1 MNKDYLDFVLNE
13 QIQINLITFIEVLM
27 LAGILSFIIQITY
40 LKFSTSLSNKF
51 DFSKNFVILGLAT
64 ALVITI
70 VKSSLA
76 LSLVLVGALSIV
88 RFRHPVRSHFELTM
102 FFALI
107 TLGIAAGVNMKFAIL
122 LLTIII
128 LTIFGIEII
137 QKVAEKF
144 GLNLYQLSFSEGIS
158 NYIVE
163 LSSSEKI
170 DDIDNNNNLINSF
183 FSKSDSQ
190 WEYKL
195 VFKNKNE
202 MDVFVKKISTNNKVI
217 SYKTSSAI
225 S

>member
-1 MNKDYLDFVLNE
+1 MMNLPEPVYNVLFLTFAG
-13 QIQINLITFIEVLM
+13 LIIR
-27 LAGILSFIIQITY
+27 
-40 LKFSTSLSNKF
+40 TSLVIVGQSW
-51 DFSKNFVILGLAT
+51 SKTYHYLGTYILLPNIAYVVTTVIANN
-64 ALVITI
+64 I
-70 VKSSLA
+70 A
-76 LSLVLVGALSIV
+76 LSLGMIGALSIV

-107 TLGIAAGVNMKFAIL
+107 TLGIAAGVNIKFAIL
-122 LLTIII
+122 LLAIII

-170 DDIDNNNNLINSF
+170 DDIDNNNKLINSF

>member
-1 MNKDYLDFVLNE
+1 MMNLPEPVYTVLFLTFSG
-13 QIQINLITFIEVLM
+13 LIIR
-27 LAGILSFIIQITY
+27 
-40 LKFSTSLSNKF
+40 TSLVIVGQSW
-51 DFSKNFVILGLAT
+51 SKTYHYLGTYILLPNIAYVVTTVIANN
-64 ALVITI
+64 I
-70 VKSSLA
+70 A
-76 LSLVLVGALSIV
+76 LSLGMIGALSIV

-195 VFKNKNE
+195 VFKNKNA

>member
-1 MNKDYLDFVLNE
+1 MTMNLPEPIYIVLFLTFSG
-13 QIQINLITFIEVLM
+13 LIIR
-27 LAGILSFIIQITY
+27 
-40 LKFSTSLSNKF
+40 TSLVIVGQSW
-51 DFSKNFVILGLAT
+51 SKTYHYLGTYILLPNIAYVVTTVIANN
-64 ALVITI
+64 I
-70 VKSSLA
+70 A
-76 LSLVLVGALSIV
+76 LSLGMIGALSIV

-122 LLTIII
+122 LLALII

-202 MDVFVKKISTNNKVI
+202 MDVFVKKISTNNKII

>member
-1 MNKDYLDFVLNE
+1 
-13 QIQINLITFIEVLM
+13 
-27 LAGILSFIIQITY
+27 
-40 LKFSTSLSNKF
+40 
-51 DFSKNFVILGLAT
+51 
-64 ALVITI
+64 
-70 VKSSLA
+70 
-76 LSLVLVGALSIV
+76 
-88 RFRHPVRSHFELTM
+88 M

-122 LLTIII
+122 LLAIII

>member
-1 MNKDYLDFVLNE
+1 MMNIPEPVYIVLFLTFSG
-13 QIQINLITFIEVLM
+13 LIIRTC
-27 LAGILSFIIQITY
+27 
-40 LKFSTSLSNKF
+40 
-51 DFSKNFVILGLAT
+51 
-64 ALVITI
+64 LVIVGQTWSKTYHYLGTYI
-70 VKSSLA
+70 LLPNIAYVVTTVIANNIA
-76 LSLVLVGALSIV
+76 LSLGMIGALSIV

-107 TLGIAAGVNMKFAIL
+107 TLGIAAGVNIKFAIL
-122 LLTIII
+122 LLSIII
-128 LTIFGIEII
+128 ATIFGIEII

-170 DDIDNNNNLINSF
+170 DEIDSNDNLINSF
-183 FSKSDSQ
+183 FSKSDKQ

-195 VFKNKNE
+195 VFKSKKE
-202 MDVFVKKISTNNKVI
+202 MDDFVDKISSNNKI
-217 SYKTSSAI
+217 ITYKTSSAI

>member
-1 MNKDYLDFVLNE
+1 MNLPEPVYNVLFLTFAG
-13 QIQINLITFIEVLM
+13 LIIR
-27 LAGILSFIIQITY
+27 
-40 LKFSTSLSNKF
+40 TSLVIVGQSW
-51 DFSKNFVILGLAT
+51 SKTYHYLGTYILLPNIAYVVTTVIANN
-64 ALVITI
+64 I
-70 VKSSLA
+70 A
-76 LSLVLVGALSIV
+76 LSLGMIGALSIV

-122 LLTIII
+122 LLAIII

-195 VFKNKNE
+195 VFKNKNA

>member
-1 MNKDYLDFVLNE
+1 MNLPEPVYNVLFLTFAG
-13 QIQINLITFIEVLM
+13 LIIR
-27 LAGILSFIIQITY
+27 
-40 LKFSTSLSNKF
+40 TSLVIVGQSW
-51 DFSKNFVILGLAT
+51 SKTYHYLGTYILLPNIAYVVTTVIANN
-64 ALVITI
+64 I
-70 VKSSLA
+70 A
-76 LSLVLVGALSIV
+76 LSLGMIGALSIV

>member
-1 MNKDYLDFVLNE
+1 MNIPEPVYIVLFLTFSG
-13 QIQINLITFIEVLM
+13 LIIRTC
-27 LAGILSFIIQITY
+27 
-40 LKFSTSLSNKF
+40 
-51 DFSKNFVILGLAT
+51 
-64 ALVITI
+64 LVIVGQTWSKTYHYLGTYI
-70 VKSSLA
+70 LLPNIAYVVTTVIANNIA
-76 LSLVLVGALSIV
+76 LSLGMIGALSIV

-107 TLGIAAGVNMKFAIL
+107 TLGIAAGVNIKFAIL
-122 LLTIII
+122 LLSIII
-128 LTIFGIEII
+128 VTIFGIEII

-170 DDIDNNNNLINSF
+170 DEIDSNDNLINSF
-183 FSKSDSQ
+183 FSKSDKQ

-195 VFKNKNE
+195 VFKSKKE
-202 MDVFVKKISTNNKVI
+202 MDDFVNKISSNNKI
-217 SYKTSSAI
+217 ITYKTSSAI

>member
-1 MNKDYLDFVLNE
+1 MMNLPEPVYNVLFLTFAG
-13 QIQINLITFIEVLM
+13 LIIR
-27 LAGILSFIIQITY
+27 
-40 LKFSTSLSNKF
+40 TSLVIVGQSW
-51 DFSKNFVILGLAT
+51 SKTYHYLGTYILLPNIAYVVTTVIANN
-64 ALVITI
+64 I
-70 VKSSLA
+70 A
-76 LSLVLVGALSIV
+76 LSLGMIGALSIV

-122 LLTIII
+122 LLALII

-202 MDVFVKKISTNNKVI
+202 MDVFVKKISTNNKII

>member
-1 MNKDYLDFVLNE
+1 MNIPEPVYIVLFLTFSG
-13 QIQINLITFIEVLM
+13 LIIRTC
-27 LAGILSFIIQITY
+27 
-40 LKFSTSLSNKF
+40 
-51 DFSKNFVILGLAT
+51 
-64 ALVITI
+64 LVIVGQSWSKTYHYLGTYI
-70 VKSSLA
+70 LLPNIAYVVTTVIANNIA
-76 LSLVLVGALSIV
+76 LSLGMIGALSIV

-107 TLGIAAGVNMKFAIL
+107 TLGIAAGVNIKFAIL
-122 LLTIII
+122 LLSIII
-128 LTIFGIEII
+128 ITIFGIEII

-170 DDIDNNNNLINSF
+170 DEIDSNDNLINSF
-183 FSKSDSQ
+183 FSKSDKQ

-195 VFKNKNE
+195 VFKSKKE
-202 MDVFVKKISTNNKVI
+202 MDDFVNKISSNSKIIT
-217 SYKTSSAI
+217 YKTSSAI

>member
-1 MNKDYLDFVLNE
+1 MNIPEPVYIVLFLTFSG
-13 QIQINLITFIEVLM
+13 LIIRTC
-27 LAGILSFIIQITY
+27 
-40 LKFSTSLSNKF
+40 
-51 DFSKNFVILGLAT
+51 
-64 ALVITI
+64 LVIVGQTWSKTYHYLGTYI
-70 VKSSLA
+70 LLPNIAYVVTTVIANNIA
-76 LSLVLVGALSIV
+76 LSLGMIGALSIV

-107 TLGIAAGVNMKFAIL
+107 TLGIAAGVNIKFAIL
-122 LLTIII
+122 LLSIII
-128 LTIFGIEII
+128 ATIFGIEII

-170 DDIDNNNNLINSF
+170 DEIDSNDNLINSF
-183 FSKSDSQ
+183 FSKSDKQ

-195 VFKNKNE
+195 VFKSKKE
-202 MDVFVKKISTNNKVI
+202 MDDFVNKISSNNKI
-217 SYKTSSAI
+217 ITYKTSSAI

>member
-1 MNKDYLDFVLNE
+1 MMNLPEPVYNVLFLTFAG
-13 QIQINLITFIEVLM
+13 LIIR
-27 LAGILSFIIQITY
+27 
-40 LKFSTSLSNKF
+40 TSLVIVGQSW
-51 DFSKNFVILGLAT
+51 SKTYHYLGTYILLPNIAYVVTTVIANN
-64 ALVITI
+64 I
-70 VKSSLA
+70 A
-76 LSLVLVGALSIV
+76 LSLGMIGALSIV

-195 VFKNKNE
+195 VFKNKNA

>member
-1 MNKDYLDFVLNE
+1 MMNLPEPVYNVLFLTFAG
-13 QIQINLITFIEVLM
+13 LIIR
-27 LAGILSFIIQITY
+27 
-40 LKFSTSLSNKF
+40 TSLVIVGQSW
-51 DFSKNFVILGLAT
+51 SKTYHYLGTYILLPNIAYVVTTVIANN
-64 ALVITI
+64 I
-70 VKSSLA
+70 A
-76 LSLVLVGALSIV
+76 LSLGMIGALSIV

-122 LLTIII
+122 LLAIII

-202 MDVFVKKISTNNKVI
+202 MDVFVKKISANNKVI

>member
-1 MNKDYLDFVLNE
+1 MMNIPEPVYIVLFLTFSG
-13 QIQINLITFIEVLM
+13 LIIRTC
-27 LAGILSFIIQITY
+27 
-40 LKFSTSLSNKF
+40 
-51 DFSKNFVILGLAT
+51 
-64 ALVITI
+64 LVIVGQSWSKTYHYLGTYI
-70 VKSSLA
+70 LLPNIAYVVTTVIANNIA
-76 LSLVLVGALSIV
+76 LSLGMIGALSIV

-107 TLGIAAGVNMKFAIL
+107 TLGIAAGVNIKFAIL
-122 LLTIII
+122 LLSIII
-128 LTIFGIEII
+128 ITIFGIEII

-170 DDIDNNNNLINSF
+170 DEIDSNDNLINSF
-183 FSKSDSQ
+183 FSKSDKQ

-195 VFKNKNE
+195 VFKSKKE
-202 MDVFVKKISTNNKVI
+202 MDDFVNKISSNSKIIT
-217 SYKTSSAI
+217 YKTSSAI

>member
-1 MNKDYLDFVLNE
+1 MMNIPEPVYIVLFLTFSG
-13 QIQINLITFIEVLM
+13 LIIRTC
-27 LAGILSFIIQITY
+27 
-40 LKFSTSLSNKF
+40 
-51 DFSKNFVILGLAT
+51 
-64 ALVITI
+64 LVIVGQSWSKTYHYLGTYI
-70 VKSSLA
+70 LLPNIAYVVTTVIANNIA
-76 LSLVLVGALSIV
+76 LSLGMIGALSIV

-107 TLGIAAGVNMKFAIL
+107 TLGIAAGVNIKFAIL
-122 LLTIII
+122 LLSIII
-128 LTIFGIEII
+128 ITIFGIEII

-170 DDIDNNNNLINSF
+170 DEIDSNDNLINSF
-183 FSKSDSQ
+183 FSKSDKQ

-195 VFKNKNE
+195 VFKSKKE
-202 MDVFVKKISTNNKVI
+202 MDDFVNKISGNSKIIT
-217 SYKTSSAI
+217 YKTSSAI

>member
-1 MNKDYLDFVLNE
+1 MMNLPEPVYNVLFLTFAG
-13 QIQINLITFIEVLM
+13 LIIR
-27 LAGILSFIIQITY
+27 
-40 LKFSTSLSNKF
+40 TSLVIVGQSW
-51 DFSKNFVILGLAT
+51 SKTYHYLGTYILLPNIAYVVTTVIANN
-64 ALVITI
+64 I
-70 VKSSLA
+70 A
-76 LSLVLVGALSIV
+76 LSLGMIGALSIV

-107 TLGIAAGVNMKFAIL
+107 TLGIAAGVNIKFAIL
-122 LLTIII
+122 LLAIII

-170 DDIDNNNNLINSF
+170 DDIDKNNNLINSF
-183 FSKSDSQ
+183 FSKSDNQ

-217 SYKTSSAI
+217 TYKTSSAI

>member
-1 MNKDYLDFVLNE
+1 MMNLPEPVYNVLFLTFAG
-13 QIQINLITFIEVLM
+13 LIIR
-27 LAGILSFIIQITY
+27 
-40 LKFSTSLSNKF
+40 TSLVIVGQSW
-51 DFSKNFVILGLAT
+51 SKTYHYLGTYILLPNIAYVVTTVIANN
-64 ALVITI
+64 I
-70 VKSSLA
+70 A
-76 LSLVLVGALSIV
+76 LSLGMIGALSIV

-122 LLTIII
+122 LLAIII

-163 LSSSEKI
+163 LSSSAKI

>member
-1 MNKDYLDFVLNE
+1 M
-13 QIQINLITFIEVLM
+13 INLPEPVYIVLFLTFSGL
-27 LAGILSFIIQITY
+27 IIR
-40 LKFSTSLSNKF
+40 TSLVIVGQSW
-51 DFSKNFVILGLAT
+51 SKTYHYLGTYILLPNIAYVVTTVIANN
-64 ALVITI
+64 I
-70 VKSSLA
+70 A
-76 LSLVLVGALSIV
+76 LSLGMIGALSIV

-107 TLGIAAGVNMKFAIL
+107 TLGIAAGVNIKFAIL
-122 LLTIII
+122 LLAIII

-170 DDIDNNNNLINSF
+170 DDIDKNNNLINSF
-183 FSKSDSQ
+183 FSKSDNQ

-202 MDVFVKKISTNNKVI
+202 MDVFVKKISSNNKVI
-217 SYKTSSAI
+217 TYKTSSAI

>member
-1 MNKDYLDFVLNE
+1 MMNLPEPVYNVLFLTFAG
-13 QIQINLITFIEVLM
+13 LIIR
-27 LAGILSFIIQITY
+27 
-40 LKFSTSLSNKF
+40 TSLVIVGQSW
-51 DFSKNFVILGLAT
+51 SKTYHYLGTYILLPNIAYVVTTVIANN
-64 ALVITI
+64 I
-70 VKSSLA
+70 A
-76 LSLVLVGALSIV
+76 LSLGMIGALSIV

-122 LLTIII
+122 LLALII

-170 DDIDNNNNLINSF
+170 DDIDKNNNLINSF
-183 FSKSDSQ
+183 FSKNDSQ

-202 MDVFVKKISTNNKVI
+202 MDVFVKKISTNNKII

>member
-1 MNKDYLDFVLNE
+1 MMNIPEPVYIVLFLTFSG
-13 QIQINLITFIEVLM
+13 LIIRTC
-27 LAGILSFIIQITY
+27 
-40 LKFSTSLSNKF
+40 
-51 DFSKNFVILGLAT
+51 
-64 ALVITI
+64 LVIVGQTWSKTYHYLGTYI
-70 VKSSLA
+70 LLPNIAYVVTTVIANNIA
-76 LSLVLVGALSIV
+76 LSLGMIGALSIV

-107 TLGIAAGVNMKFAIL
+107 TLGIAAGVNIKFAIL
-122 LLTIII
+122 LLSIII
-128 LTIFGIEII
+128 ATIFGIEII

-170 DDIDNNNNLINSF
+170 DEIDSNDNLINSF
-183 FSKSDSQ
+183 FSKSDKQ

-195 VFKNKNE
+195 VFKSKKE
-202 MDVFVKKISTNNKVI
+202 MDDFVNKISSNNKI
-217 SYKTSSAI
+217 ITYKTSSAI

>member
-1 MNKDYLDFVLNE
+1 M
-13 QIQINLITFIEVLM
+13 INLPEPVYIVLFLTFSGL
-27 LAGILSFIIQITY
+27 IIR
-40 LKFSTSLSNKF
+40 TSLVIVGQSW
-51 DFSKNFVILGLAT
+51 SKTYHYLGTYILLPNIAYVVTTVIANN
-64 ALVITI
+64 I
-70 VKSSLA
+70 A
-76 LSLVLVGALSIV
+76 LSLGMIGALSIV

-107 TLGIAAGVNMKFAIL
+107 TLGIAAGVNIKFAIL
-122 LLTIII
+122 LLAIII

-170 DDIDNNNNLINSF
+170 DDIDKNNNLINSF
-183 FSKSDSQ
+183 FSKSDNQ

-217 SYKTSSAI
+217 TYKTSSAV